1 MSNLKIDAIHVIQK
15 YTNFRKLSN
24 ITTEEILVGGV
35 EEITVSYLPGSVPDI
50 SWPFIIT
57 GNKYIFNFK
66 PFCLPINILL
76 TAVII
81 WLLWSFF
88 LNILDSIY
96 LYIYIGVLN
105 LAWDF

>member
-35 EEITVSYLPGSVPDI
+35 EEITVSYLPGSMPDI

-57 GNKYIFNFK
+57 GIKYKSTSK
-66 PFCLPINILL
+66 PY
-76 TAVII
+76 A
-81 WLLWSFF
+81 
-88 LNILDSIY
+88 
-96 LYIYIGVLN
+96 
-105 LAWDF
+105 